1 MPDVQEFE
9 VEVTIKGKFLLRIA
23 VDADQTAEIESRAQ
37 EMVDDAATTLQSPL
51 LTDWQV
57 TRITPIE

>member
-1 MPDVQEFE
+1 VPDVQEFE

-23 VDADQTAEIESRAQ
+23 IDADQTAEIESRAQ